1 MSMNDKPV
9 VVSCELH
16 WPFLNKQND
25 MSGKYQVDISKLS
38 SKAVDVLSS
47 MGIEARNKGDDR
59 GNYITVKS
67 VNPIHPAF
75 GGIDAVDSSLIGN
88 GTKANAA
95 IKPYHWDFKGKTGTS
110 PSLAK
115 LLVTEVAVYDKDGG
129 AGDSVDMADVI

>member
-1 MSMNDKPV
+1 MDTKPV

-25 MSGKYQVDISKLS
+25 MSGKYQVDIGKLS
-38 SKAVDVLSS
+38 SKAVDALSV
-47 MGIEARNKGDDR
+47 MGIAVRNKGDDR
-59 GNYITVKS
+59 GNYVTVKS
-67 VNPIHPAF
+67 INPIQPAF
-75 GGIDAVDSSLIGN
+75 GGIDAVESSLIGN

-95 IKPYHWDFKGKTGTS
+95 IKPYHWDFKGKQGTS

-129 AGDSVDMADVI
+129 GDDALNMDDVI